1 MVTAAVTVRRGAV
14 AAAVEVDVRT
24 RLLSASLRTDR
35 HLHLVRTGE
44 TLFSIAR
51 QYDARGS
58 ELSIADIAFKNGLSL
73 GDAHEL
79 RPGRL
84 LDIPASVLARRWSPP
99 ASDPPPTAI
108 RRGSGAQKAQP
119 PLAPLRAQ
127 VAAPQLQLPWQLLQ
141 GGINSRLPALR
152 AAGAVAVLAL
162 VAAAGLRLF
171 SWGAARARVGYEE
184 VQLQRYRR
192 AVGSHR
198 ARARVANMLALDRG
212 LVDDRALQEVAAL
225 EEDPETKMRR
235 DHVEILEGYAA
246 LDGAYQRLLR
256 DSMGGASAGAGGR
269 SANKKGPPRKPILR

>member
-1 MVTAAVTVRRGAV
+1 MVTAAVTPPG
-14 AAAVEVDVRT
+14 
-24 RLLSASLRTDR
+24 SGGS
-35 HLHLVRTGE
+35 GE

-51 QYDARGS
+51 QYDTRGS

-108 RRGSGAQKAQP
+108 RGGSGAQWAQP
-119 PLAPLRAQ
+119 PLRAQ
-127 VAAPQLQLPWQLLQ
+127 VAAPQLQLPVQLLQ
-141 GGINSRLPALR
+141 GGMNSKLPALR
-152 AAGAVAVLAL
+152 AAGALAVLAL
-162 VAAAGLRLF
+162 VAAAGLRLL
-171 SWGAARARVGYEE
+171 SWGATRARVGYEE

-225 EEDPETKMRR
+225 EEDPEAKMRR